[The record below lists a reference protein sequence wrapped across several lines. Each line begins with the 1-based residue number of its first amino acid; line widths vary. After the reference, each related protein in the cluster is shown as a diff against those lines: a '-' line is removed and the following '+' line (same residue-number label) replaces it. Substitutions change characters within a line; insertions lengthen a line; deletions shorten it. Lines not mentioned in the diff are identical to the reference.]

1 MSRHLRSDLIAVPA
15 PGAVFVLLAFLL
27 FPLTIAAPL
36 RAQEAPPGAI
46 ARVEGLDVSVEGGTA
61 AGSGTATVAPS
72 IFVANGS
79 VITVHSGMAQMT
91 LLAGG
96 EIDICGPA
104 KLTLLESGTAVTLA
118 LNFGRLRVQL
128 PAVTSLRIFTPTII
142 ATPLDIGGAAR
153 DITVGLD
160 LRDSLC
166 VLASSGALKL
176 EQQFTG
182 EDLIVPQAGEFFLA
196 GGKLSPVAGTS
207 GTCQCEIMRV
217 HNAPPP
223 PPIPERGLSASS
235 PPILQ
240 PSAADAKTQSGSPS
254 SGPVSAAEPDI
265 ELSVLAHGNDAHPET
280 PKPKP
285 APPPPAPLSGMPE
298 YKIDLP
304 AMTFSA
310 SSPHAPPDPTA
321 DMALV
326 IRYARVEPDWQFTGH
341 VEAPQ
346 RLPAAPPTP
355 KANSQPGKQGSEGQP
370 SKKKPG
376 FWSRLRHI
384 FGG

>member
-1 MSRHLRSDLIAVPA
+1 MSRHLRSDSIAVPA
-15 PGAVFVLLAFLL
+15 PGAVFVLLALLL
-27 FPLTIAAPL
+27 FPLTITAPL
-36 RAQEAPPGAI
+36 GAQEAPPSAI

-96 EIDICGPA
+96 KIDICGPA

-128 PAVTSLRIFTPTII
+128 PAATSLRIFTPTII

-196 GGKLSPVAGTS
+196 GGKLSPVAGTP

-223 PPIPERGLSASS
+223 PPIPERGLSAAS

-240 PSAADAKTQSGSPS
+240 PSATDAKTQSGSPS
-254 SGPVSAAEPDI
+254 SNAVSAAEPDI

-341 VEAPQ
+341 IEAPQ
-346 RLPAAPPTP
+346 RLPAAQPTP
-355 KANSQPGKQGSEGQP
+355 AANSQQGKPGSENQP

-376 FWSRLRHI
+376 FWSRLKHI
-384 FGG
+384 FSS